1 MAVLPFKDKHMSE
14 IKESI
19 GRIEVAPEVLATIA
33 HFAVLRVDGVSKM
46 APIPAQIVRMFRRA
60 TRQDGI
66 LLDLSDNKVRFGIYV
81 IMEPQASVLETS
93 RQVQSAVVEAIDTLV
108 GIPVDSVNVHVE
120 DVVYRQ
126 GEAV

>member
-1 MAVLPFKDKHMSE
+1 MSE
-14 IKESI
+14 QKESI

-33 HFAVLRVDGVSKM
+33 HFAVIRVDGVSRM
-46 APIPAQIVRMFRRA
+46 AAIPPHISRMFRRA

-66 LLDLSDNKVRFGIYV
+66 LLDLSENKVRFGIYV

-108 GIPVDSVNVHVE
+108 GIPVDTVNVHVE

>member
-1 MAVLPFKDKHMSE
+1 MSE
-14 IKESI
+14 RKESI

-33 HFAVLRVDGVSKM
+33 HFAVLRVEGVARM
-46 APIPAQIVRMFRRA
+46 AQIPAPIARMFRRA

-120 DVVYRQ
+120 DVVYQQ

>member
-1 MAVLPFKDKHMSE
+1 MSE
-14 IKESI
+14 DRESI
-19 GRIEVAPEVLATIA
+19 GRIEIAPEVLATIA
-33 HFAVLRVDGVSKM
+33 HHAVLRVEGVSRM
-46 APIPAQIVRMFRRA
+46 AAIPADIARMFRRA

-66 LLDLSDNKVRFGIYV
+66 LLDLSDNQVKFSIYV

-120 DVVYRQ
+120 DVVYRK
-126 GEAV
+126 EESV

>member
-1 MAVLPFKDKHMSE
+1 MSE

-81 IMEPQASVLETS
+81 IMEPHASVLETS

-120 DVVYRQ
+120 DVLYLQ
-126 GEAV
+126 

>member
-1 MAVLPFKDKHMSE
+1 MSE
-14 IKESI
+14 QYESI

-33 HFAVLRVDGVSKM
+33 HFAVIRVDGVSRM
-46 APIPAQIVRMFRRA
+46 AAIPAHISRMFRRA

-66 LLDLSDNKVRFGIYV
+66 LLDLSENKVRFSIYV

-120 DVVYRQ
+120 DVVYSQ
-126 GEAV
+126 GEVV

>member
-1 MAVLPFKDKHMSE
+1 MSE
-14 IKESI
+14 ERESV

-33 HFAVLRVDGVSKM
+33 HFAVLRVDGVSRM
-46 APIPAQIVRMFRRA
+46 APIPPHIARMFRRA

-66 LLDLSDNKVRFGIYV
+66 VLDLSDKQVNFSIYV
-81 IMEPQASVLETS
+81 IMEPHASVLETS
-93 RQVQSAVVEAIDTLV
+93 RQVQSAVSEAIDTLV

-126 GEAV
+126 GEVV